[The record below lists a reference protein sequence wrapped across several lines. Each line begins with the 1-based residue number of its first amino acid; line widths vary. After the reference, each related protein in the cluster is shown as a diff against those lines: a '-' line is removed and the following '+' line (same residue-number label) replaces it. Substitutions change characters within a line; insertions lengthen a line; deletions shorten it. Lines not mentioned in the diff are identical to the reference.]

1 MALYDIHTGILYKD
15 YDDSSPTYLTENDTS
30 MAPTLSLVD
39 NWLRKKKHIDIT
51 IVVDSH
57 GFKYERY
64 YVVSIINRNILVDLN
79 NQRLLLHHPLMI
91 MQRKLDVKIDILQTT
106 IKI

>member
-1 MALYDIHTGILYKD
+1 
-15 YDDSSPTYLTENDTS
+15 
-30 MAPTLSLVD
+30 MAPTLSLVAK
-39 NWLRKKKHIDIT
+39 WLRKEKQIDIT

-64 YVVSIINRNILVDLN
+64 YAVSIINRNILVDPN

-91 MQRKLDVKIDILQTT
+91 MQRKLDVKIGILQTT